1 MKRMIRLLPVL
12 LGWAVLAQGAAPV
25 EGRDYQTINPAQPTS
40 DPSRIVVTEFFS
52 YYCPHCASFA
62 RPFEAWKRTLPADVR
77 VERVPATLGHPQWVP
92 VQRAYLALAAMGVID
107 KVDDAIFQAI
117 HQQGVRMDSEESIAA
132 WLTTRGVDARKFS
145 TMYRSFGIDS
155 QQRTAEN
162 RTRILRLPGV
172 PTLVIDG
179 RYMMSIL
186 DNGNFR
192 AQLAVAEE
200 LIKRQRQQRA
210 ATAPARPAGK

>member
-1 MKRMIRLLPVL
+1 MKRMIRLLPLL

-25 EGRDYQTINPAQPTS
+25 EGRDYQTISPAQPTS

-77 VERVPATLGHPQWVP
+77 VERVPATLGHAQWVP

-117 HQQGVRMDSEESIAA
+117 HQQGVRMDSEQAIAA
-132 WLTTRGVDARKFS
+132 WLATRGVDAKAFS
-145 TMYRSFGIDS
+145 NMYRSFGIDS
-155 QQRTAEN
+155 QQRTVEN

-179 RYMMSIL
+179 RYMMSIV
-186 DNGNFR
+186 DGDYR
-192 AQLAVAEE
+192 PQLAVAEE

-210 ATAPARPAGK
+210 AAASARPAGK